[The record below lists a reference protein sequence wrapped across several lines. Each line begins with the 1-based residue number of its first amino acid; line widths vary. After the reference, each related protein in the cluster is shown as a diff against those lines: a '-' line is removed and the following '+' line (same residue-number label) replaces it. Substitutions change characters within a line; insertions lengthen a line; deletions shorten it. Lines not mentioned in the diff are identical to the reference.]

1 MIVFS
6 TGIIITI
13 ISWLLEYD
21 ENGKNNIKNKI
32 GKILKIPIFILLTI
46 SLISFISID
55 DMGVSDEKISDTT
68 MMIPLTEKNKHNLET
83 EIYYEASKKH
93 YEVSLIVILPPVIV
107 MLMLSFANLTSE
119 GFNEMLDADRNN
131 RKTLTYKEKIQL
143 RNEVYNEIN
152 KDKKIPIRNTKIM
165 KEYVNKNM
173 K

>member
-32 GKILKIPIFILLTI
+32 SKILKIPIFILLTI

-68 MMIPLTEKNKHNLET
+68 MMIPLTKKNKHNLET
-83 EIYYEASKKH
+83 EIYYEASK
-93 YEVSLIVILPPVIV
+93 
-107 MLMLSFANLTSE
+107 
-119 GFNEMLDADRNN
+119 G
-131 RKTLTYKEKIQL
+131 KI
-143 RNEVYNEIN
+143 
-152 KDKKIPIRNTKIM
+152 IPIRNIEIVKKYIIE
-165 KEYVNKNM
+165 KDSYK
-173 K
+173 